1 MFILIDGKPKMEIDN
16 VDIQIGA
23 VEIKN
28 ATTDDR
34 ALVSDASTARASTN
48 HVISVQHLDATGKVQ
63 PAGELVG
70 NGIFVK
76 VSDGTTVPVVETTG
90 TKKALNV
97 NLTDGT
103 NDMPTGDAL
112 ARSLF
117 VNVGDG
123 TTTAVVETAGSKKAL
138 NVNVSD
144 GTNDMP
150 TMDAVARRGL
160 VGLTDGTNDAAIDPV
175 NTART
180 TASVSQVV
188 QHVDATGKVL
198 PAGDLVGNGIFVK
211 VSDGTTVPVVET
223 TGTKKALNVN
233 ITDGTNDQP
242 TMDAVAR
249 RGFVGLTDGT
259 NDGAIDPAN
268 TSRTTA
274 TVVQAI
280 QHVDATGKVQPA
292 GDLVGN
298 GIFTR
303 ISDGTTVPVIET
315 TGTKKALNVNLTD
328 GTNDMPTMDAVGRAG
343 FIELTDGTN
352 VAAVDPVNT
361 ARTTAT
367 VAQVTQHVDV
377 TGKVQP
383 AGDAVGN
390 EISTSISDGT
400 TEVDVIAT
408 INSLKSDLSSV
419 AGVVTNVNGGD
430 RDTGTQTVTL
440 ADNDPAVTALQLI
453 DNAVFVDDTEFVP
466 ATSSVMM
473 IGAEFDDTTPDSVGE
488 GDAGAVRMSGNRN
501 MYTTIRDGEGN
512 ERGAYVTSSNNLQ
525 TDIAEQTLTAVKISA
540 TAAANTVSNPV
551 FVAIGDGA
559 QTADVET
566 LEADID
572 TKNALTTNSL
582 TYGMQVSGTTHPLL
596 CTNAGVLRVDTEND
610 AEVATTPA
618 LYNITMTD
626 LDTQYSQALPAGT
639 KKFEIRCQDPGFATR
654 FAYVTGKVATPTA
667 PYKILLAGEVKS
679 IDNVNLAAQTLY
691 FACSTAGKVFE
702 IEAWT

>member
-34 ALVSDASTARASTN
+34 ALVSDASTARAATN

-90 TKKALNV
+90 SKKALNV

-112 ARSLF
+112 GRSLF

-123 TTTAVVETAGSKKAL
+123 TTTAVVETSGTKKAL

-150 TMDAVARRGL
+150 TMDVVARRGL

-188 QHVDATGKVL
+188 QHVDATGKV
-198 PAGDLVGNGIFVK
+198 
-211 VSDGTTVPVVET
+211 
-223 TGTKKALNVN
+223 
-233 ITDGTNDQP
+233 
-242 TMDAVAR
+242 
-249 RGFVGLTDGT
+249 
-259 NDGAIDPAN
+259 
-268 TSRTTA
+268 
-274 TVVQAI
+274 
-280 QHVDATGKVQPA
+280 QPA

-303 ISDGTTVPVIET
+303 ISDGTTVPVVET
-315 TGTKKALNVNLTD
+315 DGTKKALNVNLSD
-328 GTNDMPTMDAVGRAG
+328 GTNDMPTMDVVGRAG
-343 FIELTDGTN
+343 FVELTDGTN
-352 VAAVDPVNT
+352 VAAIDAANT

-367 VAQVTQHVDV
+367 VVQGVQHVDA

-383 AGDAVGN
+383 AGEAIAN
-390 EISTSISDGT
+390 EIYVEIADGT
-400 TEVDVIAT
+400 TAVDVIAT
-408 INSLKSDLSSV
+408 INSLKSDLSSI
-419 AGVVTNVNGGD
+419 AGTVTNVDGGNSD
-430 RDTGTQTVTL
+430 AGTQTVVL
-440 ADNDPAVTALQLI
+440 ADDDPAVTALQTI
-453 DNAVFVDDTEFVP
+453 DNVIKVDDAGFTP
-466 ATSSVMM
+466 GTDSVAM
-473 IGAEFDDTTPDSVGE
+473 IGCEFDDTTPDSVEE
-488 GDAGAVRMSGNRN
+488 GDAGAVRMSANRN

-525 TDIAEQTLTAVKISA
+525 TDIAEQTLTAVKVSA

-566 LEADID
+566 VEADID

-582 TYGMQVSGTTHPLL
+582 NYGMQISGTTLPLL
-596 CTNAGVLRVDTEND
+596 CTAAGVLRVDTEND

-618 LYNITMTD
+618 LFNVTMTN
-626 LDTQYSQALPAGT
+626 LDTEYSQALPAGT

-679 IDNVNLAAQTLY
+679 IDGINLAAQTLY
-691 FACSTAGKVFE
+691 FACGTAGKVFE